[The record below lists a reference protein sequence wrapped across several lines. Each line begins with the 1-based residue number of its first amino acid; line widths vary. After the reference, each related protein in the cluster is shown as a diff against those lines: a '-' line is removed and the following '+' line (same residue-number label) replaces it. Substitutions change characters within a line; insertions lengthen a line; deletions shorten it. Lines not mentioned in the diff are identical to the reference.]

1 MQFFINQLNTQPLT
15 FKNYIYM
22 DNGQQPEYWDGA
34 EGRLIFTKLVII
46 FIIFIKKIDIH
57 IAS

>member
-1 MQFFINQLNTQPLT
+1 
-15 FKNYIYM
+15 M